1 MPERQ
6 DFIKLLM
13 EKREEC
19 EKTLK
24 RLHEIKREY
33 MEKMDE
39 SSTNDESDLAQ
50 REISLANVYS
60 MIERKT
66 NEIREIDLLI
76 QKLEKDQDFG
86 ICEECGAEI
95 PAERLL
101 LMPGTSLCVD
111 CQAEYEKL
119 GRIQKLKA
127 DGMWP
132 KGYEDLEWLEE
143 NEEDLVLRET
153 SITVDVGQGEGA
165 S

>member
-6 DFIKLLM
+6 DFIKILM

-19 EKTLK
+19 ERTLK
-24 RLHEIKREY
+24 RLYEIKREY

-60 MIERKT
+60 MIERK
-66 NEIREIDLLI
+66 NHEIREIDLLI
-76 QKLEKDQDFG
+76 QRLEKDQDFG

-95 PAERLL
+95 PVERLL
-101 LMPGTSLCVD
+101 LMPGTTLCVD
-111 CQAEYEKL
+111 CQAEYERL
-119 GRIQKLKA
+119 GKIQKLKTE
-127 DGMWP
+127 GMWT
-132 KGYEDLEWLEE
+132 KDYEELEWMEE
-143 NEEDLVLRET
+143 AEEDLGLRET
-153 SITVDVGQGEGA
+153 TISVDVGQGEGA